1 MKKILIQRKENI
13 TGIFFA
19 LLWSSA
25 AIAMKI
31 GINSSSPLTLAVIRF
46 LFAGILMI
54 TFLQLV
60 LKERL
65 PHKSEW
71 LKITIFGLLN
81 ITVYLGCLFAAIEYV
96 SAGLMNLFI
105 SINPILIILFSI
117 IFLNRKVSKYEIIG
131 FLICFVGLIIATF
144 PILQESKASLIG
156 IILLLTGMSSYS
168 IGSVYYKKNDLKLS
182 NRSINGWQ
190 TLIGGIFLIPAAF
203 LMNNKP
209 IHFNVDFYI
218 SLFWLTIVISIFATL
233 LWLNLLKKD
242 TVKASKWLFL
252 APVFGYLLSFL
263 ILGEEITL
271 FEIIGTFFVIIGLK
285 ISK

>member
-1 MKKILIQRKENI
+1 MKTLSVQKKENT

-19 LLWSSA
+19 ILWASA

-31 GINSSSPLTLAVIRF
+31 GIQSASPLTLAVIRF
-46 LFAGILMI
+46 LIAGILMV
-54 TFLQLV
+54 FVLQIF
-60 LKERL
+60 LKEKL
-65 PHKSEW
+65 PSKYEW
-71 LKITIFGLLN
+71 LKIAVFGLLN
-81 ITVYLGCLFAAIEYV
+81 ITIYLGCLFAAIEFV

-105 SINPILIILFSI
+105 SINPILIVLFSI
-117 IFLNRKVSKYEIIG
+117 LFLNRKVSKREIVG
-131 FLICFVGLIIATF
+131 FLICFIGLTIATF
-144 PILQESKASLIG
+144 PILQESKASVIG

-168 IGSVYYKKNDLKLS
+168 IGSVYYKKIDLKLS

-190 TLIGGIFLIPAAF
+190 TLIGGVFLIPAAY
-203 LMNNKP
+203 LMNNKS
-209 IHFNVDFYI
+209 IILDSNFYT

-252 APVFGYLLSFL
+252 APVFGYVLSFL
-263 ILGEEITL
+263 ILGEPITL
-271 FEIIGTFFVIIGLK
+271 FEIIGTIFVIVGLK